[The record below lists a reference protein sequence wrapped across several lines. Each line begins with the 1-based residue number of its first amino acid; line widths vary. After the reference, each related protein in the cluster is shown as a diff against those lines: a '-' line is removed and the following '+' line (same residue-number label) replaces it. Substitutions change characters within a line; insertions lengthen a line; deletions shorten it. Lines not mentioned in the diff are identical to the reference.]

1 MPQHDA
7 RYKDT
12 VKFKVKEKESGGRVY
27 KNIEGTIEV
36 LSGTEVKDEKTGEKK
51 MVAFPIGSMDKE
63 RSIIRRHAVS
73 ASTELLSAMA
83 KSGAEVQ
90 IDSDSVIDLAR
101 KIEYYTSGD
110 DVKELMDS

>member
-1 MPQHDA
+1 MT
-7 RYKDT
+7 K
-12 VKFKVKEKESGGRVY
+12 KFEINAILNAVNDISK
-27 KNIEGTIEV
+27 I
-36 LSGTEVKDEKTGEKK
+36 EKK
-51 MVAFPIGSMDKE
+51 KSRIVEKIGSMDKE
-63 RSIIRRHAVS
+63 RSIIRSHAVS

-90 IDSDSVIDLAR
+90 IASDSVIDLAR